1 MQDVRQMPDGAD
13 SGTAATDRHMAGSFR
28 MQDVRQMPNGADS
41 GNMTEG

>member
-13 SGTAATDRHMAGSFR
+13 SGTVATDRHMAGRFR
-28 MQDVRQMPNGADS
+28 MHDVRQMPNGADS